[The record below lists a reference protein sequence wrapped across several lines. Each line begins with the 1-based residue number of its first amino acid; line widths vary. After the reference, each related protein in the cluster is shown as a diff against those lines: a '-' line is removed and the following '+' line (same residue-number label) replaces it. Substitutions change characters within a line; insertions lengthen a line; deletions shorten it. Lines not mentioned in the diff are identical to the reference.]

1 VTGGPR
7 IDVVGLGPAGPELIT
22 AGTLELLGT
31 APQVFL
37 RTTRHPAADS
47 VAGARSFDHHYE
59 HSETFDDVYRAI
71 VADLVEAALSGGPV
85 AYAVPGSPTVAE
97 RTVVLLAGEPRVASG
112 QVTVV
117 VHPSVSFLDL
127 AFARLGVDPVA
138 SSVRIV
144 DAEQFAVDAA
154 GERGPLLVAQCWSR
168 QVLSDVK
175 LSVELAP
182 ETPVTVLH
190 HLGLPDEV
198 VREVHWEDIDRS
210 FEPDHLTSLWV
221 PELAAPV
228 AAELVALDELVR
240 TLRDRCPWDRTQ
252 THASLG
258 RHLLEESYEVLE
270 SIDALAAVDA
280 ALAGGATDAALA
292 GGTTDA
298 ALAGREATA
307 VADLEEELGDLLFQV
322 YFHATLAAEEGR
334 FTLADVARGVHDKL
348 VSRHP
353 HVFGDV
359 TAETPDDVAANWEAL
374 KKVEKGRS
382 SVTEG
387 IPAALPSLA
396 LAAKLQRKAVAIGMV
411 LPGLADEAARV
422 ADAAADLG
430 RVAVGGDGGDGDG
443 SRDGDGDG
451 SRDGD
456 GDGPAVPGVA
466 DGEGGARDRAE
477 AVGELLF
484 AAVGLARALG
494 VDPETALLSRS
505 GAFRSEV
512 EARG

>member
-1 VTGGPR
+1 MPGGPR
-7 IDVVGLGPAGPELIT
+7 IDVVGLGPAGPELLT
-22 AGTLELLGT
+22 VGTMALLDG
-31 APQVFL
+31 ADQVFL
-37 RTTRHPAADS
+37 RTTRHPAATA

-59 HSETFDDVYRAI
+59 ASDTFDDVYRSI
-71 VADLVEAALSGGPV
+71 VDDLVEAAVTGGPV

-97 RTVVLLAGEPRVASG
+97 RSVLLLALDPRVVSG
-112 QVTVV
+112 EVALA

-138 SSVRIV
+138 SGVRLV
-144 DAEQFAVDAA
+144 DAERFAVDAA

-175 LSVELAP
+175 LSVESP
-182 ETPVTVLH
+182 PDVPVVVLH
-190 HLGLPDEV
+190 HLGLPDERLV
-198 VREVHWEDIDRS
+198 EVAWADLDRS
-210 FEPDHLTSLWV
+210 LEPDHLTSLWV
-221 PELAAPV
+221 PRLAAPV

-240 TLRDRCPWDRTQ
+240 TLRQRCPWDRRQ

-280 ALAGGATDAALA
+280 ALGDAAS
-292 GGTTDA
+292 GTGVDE
-298 ALAGREATA
+298 REAGA

-353 HVFGDV
+353 HVFGDA
-359 TAETPDDVAANWEAL
+359 TAETADDVATNWEAL
-374 KKVEKGRS
+374 KKAEKGRV

-387 IPAALPSLA
+387 IPASLPSLA
-396 LAAKLQRKAVAIGMV
+396 LAAKLQRKAAAIGMV

-422 ADAAADLG
+422 AGAAAALAEARG
-430 RVAVGGDGGDGDG
+430 RGVDDD
-443 SRDGDGDG
+443 
-451 SRDGD
+451 
-456 GDGPAVPGVA
+456 VA
-466 DGEGGARDRAE
+466 DGEGGARARAE

-484 AAVGLARALG
+484 AAVGLSRALG

-505 GAFRSEV
+505 GAFRAEV